1 MIGIKAISS
10 AFPEVMLPAGEI
22 PGHNKLNAQEQEY
35 FNGVGIE
42 TVPVTTDQNGYPL
55 ARAAAEKLLTAN
67 NIAATNIDLIIFIQC
82 RLPEYFMS
90 SYSSRLQSELK
101 AKKALV
107 MSISDLGCT
116 DMSMAL
122 KLAKD
127 FLIANRQAENVLIC
141 YGNTPYSSSRYRVP
155 VTIYGDAGIAVLV
168 GRTEENKIVDV
179 DIRIDGKYWD
189 LFKVEYRDKKFEE
202 YKEECTSLRKY
213 GFELA
218 IESKMRFT
226 GINSDILER
235 NGLER
240 SDIRHYILQNI
251 SLRAFEFYETAFN
264 VTLSPVCRYNLR
276 RYGHLG
282 PADIMLNYQAGVDK
296 GLFQRGD
303 KVLIMNNS
311 PVAAWSAVVIEV

>member
-1 MIGIKAISS
+1 MIGIKSIAS
-10 AFPEVMLPAGEI
+10 AFPEVLLPAGEI
-22 PGHNKLNAQEQEY
+22 PGRELLKEQELEY
-35 FNGVGIE
+35 FNGVGID
-42 TVPVTTDQNGYPL
+42 TVPVTTDLNGYPL
-55 ARAAAEKLLTAN
+55 AKAAAEKLLN
-67 NIAATNIDLIIFIQC
+67 QSNITGEELDLIILIQC

-90 SYSSRLQSELK
+90 SSSTRLQQDLQ

-107 MSISDLGCT
+107 LSISDLGCA

-127 FLIANRQAENVLIC
+127 FLVANRQAENVLIC
-141 YGNTPYSSSRYRVP
+141 YGNTPYSNSRYRFP

-179 DIRIDGKYWD
+179 DIRTDGKYWD
-189 LFKVEYRDKKFEE
+189 LFKVEYRDRKFED
-202 YKEECTSLRKY
+202 YREECTSLRKY

-218 IESKMRFT
+218 IESKMRFSA
-226 GINSDILER
+226 INSDILQR
-235 NGLER
+235 NGLGREEV
-240 SDIRHYILQNI
+240 RHYILQNI
-251 SLRAFEFYETAFN
+251 SNRAYEFYETAFN

-282 PADIMLNYQAGVDK
+282 PADIMLNYQAGMDK

-311 PVAAWSAVVIEV
+311 PVAAWSAVIIEV

>member
-1 MIGIKAISS
+1 MIGIKSIAS
-10 AFPEVMLPAGEI
+10 AFPEVLLPAGEI
-22 PGHNKLNAQEQEY
+22 PGRELLKEQELEY
-35 FNGVGIE
+35 FNGVGID
-42 TVPVTTDQNGYPL
+42 TVPVTTDLNGYPL
-55 ARAAAEKLLTAN
+55 AKAAAEKLLN
-67 NIAATNIDLIIFIQC
+67 QSNITGEELDLIILIQC

-90 SYSSRLQSELK
+90 SSSTRLQQDLQ

-107 MSISDLGCT
+107 LSISDLGCA

-127 FLIANRQAENVLIC
+127 FLVANRQAENVLIC
-141 YGNTPYSSSRYRVP
+141 YGNTPYSNSRYRFP

-179 DIRIDGKYWD
+179 DIRTDGKYWD
-189 LFKVEYRDKKFEE
+189 LFKVEYRDRKFED
-202 YKEECTSLRKY
+202 YREECTSLRKY

-218 IESKMRFT
+218 IESKMRFSA
-226 GINSDILER
+226 INSDILQR
-235 NGLER
+235 NGLGRE
-240 SDIRHYILQNI
+240 DVRHYILQNI
-251 SLRAFEFYETAFN
+251 SNRAYEFYETAFN

-282 PADIMLNYQAGVDK
+282 PADIMLNYQAGMDK

-311 PVAAWSAVVIEV
+311 PVAAWSAVIIEV

>member
-1 MIGIKAISS
+1 MIGIKTIAS
-10 AFPEVMLPAGEI
+10 AFPESMLPAGEI
-22 PGHNKLNAQEQEY
+22 PGRKKLNSQELEY

-42 TVPVTTDQNGYPL
+42 TVPVSTDQNGYPL
-55 ARAAAEKLLTAN
+55 AKAAAEKLLDKS
-67 NIAATNIDLIIFIQC
+67 NITGDDIDLIIFIQC

-90 SYSSRLQSELK
+90 SYSARLQNELK

-107 MSISDLGCT
+107 MSISDLGCA

-141 YGNTPYSSSRYRVP
+141 YGNTPYSSSRYRFP

-168 GRTEENKIVDV
+168 GRTDENKIVDV
-179 DIRIDGKYWD
+179 DIRVDGKYWD
-189 LFKVEYRDKKFEE
+189 LFKVEYRDKKFED

-226 GINSDILER
+226 GINNDILKR
-235 NGLER
+235 NGLNRE
-240 SDIRHYILQNI
+240 DIRHYILQNI
-251 SLRAFEFYETAFN
+251 SVRAYEFYETAFS
-264 VTLSPVCRYNLR
+264 VSLSPVCRYNLR
-276 RYGHLG
+276 QYGHLG
-282 PADIMLNYQAGVDK
+282 PADIMLNYQAGIDK